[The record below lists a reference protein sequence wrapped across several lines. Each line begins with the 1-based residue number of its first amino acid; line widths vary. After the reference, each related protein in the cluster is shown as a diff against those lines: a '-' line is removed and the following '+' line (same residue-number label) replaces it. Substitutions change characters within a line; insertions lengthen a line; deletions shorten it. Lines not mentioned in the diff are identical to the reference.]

1 VTDRRGQIELAKT
14 DNGRRPRTKGCHA
27 ASDAFYRRDG
37 IAAWP
42 RMLTVDLV
50 AAYIGLAPQT
60 VRNNVDRIPGRRN
73 LGRRVLF
80 DRQVIDQWLD
90 RGDSARDLWVDS
102 RAMTE

>member
-1 VTDRRGQIELAKT
+1 MTDRAGQVELA
-14 DNGRRPRTKGCHA
+14 RTESGHVIV
-27 ASDAFYRRDG
+27 AS
-37 IAAWP
+37 WP
-42 RMLTVDLV
+42 RLLTVDLV